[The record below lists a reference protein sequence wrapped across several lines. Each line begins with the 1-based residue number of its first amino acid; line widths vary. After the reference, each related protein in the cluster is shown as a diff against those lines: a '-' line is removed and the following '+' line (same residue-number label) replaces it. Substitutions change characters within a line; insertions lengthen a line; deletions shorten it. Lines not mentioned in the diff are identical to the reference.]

1 MLSVV
6 YDLPPILS
14 TNDPTVAKVNTFT
27 QLIADYAT
35 TSNHL
40 VEFFTWM
47 KYVPSSIS
55 KWKREAEEGYKEYS
69 EMFEGMFHDVENRIV
84 LCYIPFLSPPV
95 SFCPC
100 YRAKETIVLVLLE
113 HLFEKGSAIACA
125 NQKQRGWLRRCSM
138 SLYRSQPTPQ
148 LTITFPPHKCGR
160 VRDCRQ

>member
-14 TNDPTVAKVNTFT
+14 TNDPTVAKINTFT

-55 KWKREAEEGYKEYS
+55 KWKREAEDGYKEYS
-69 EMFEGMFHDVENRIV
+69 EMFEKMFHDVENRIV
-84 LCYIPFLSPPV
+84 PSHTCFLLLPV
-95 SFCPC
+95 SCCPC
-100 YRAKETIVLVLLE
+100 CRAKETIALVLLE
-113 HLFEKGSAIACA
+113 HLLYNGGAIA
-125 NQKQRGWLRRCSM
+125 
-138 SLYRSQPTPQ
+138 
-148 LTITFPPHKCGR
+148 
-160 VRDCRQ
+160 

>member
-6 YDLPPILS
+6 YDLPSILS

-27 QLIADYAT
+27 HLIADYAT

-55 KWKREAEEGYKEYS
+55 KWKWEAEEGYREYS
-69 EMFEGMFHDVENRIV
+69 EMFEGMFYEVENRIV
-84 LCYIPFLSPPV
+84 RYCIFLFSLSV

-100 YRAKETIVLVLLE
+100 CSAKETTALVLLE
-113 HLFEKGSAIACA
+113 HLFENGSAYA
-125 NQKQRGWLRRCSM
+125 
-138 SLYRSQPTPQ
+138 
-148 LTITFPPHKCGR
+148 
-160 VRDCRQ
+160 